1 MIFKRRED
9 AARDDYVGEARYVDP
24 SEAITEVSD
33 HTIDAVAEPQIVSPV
48 ATIGPSIVIKGEVTG
63 DEDLLVEGRVEGNVS
78 LPKSRLSIGHNGD
91 ISADVHAKV
100 LNIEGSI
107 HGDVDA
113 GETVVLKSGGNMH
126 GNIKAPRITLEDGCI
141 FNGTISMEPE
151 ATATVTDFKSTAQA
165 EPAIKTTGEQQV
177 V

>member
-63 DEDLLVEGRVEGNVS
+63 DEDLLVEGRVEGAFLS
-78 LPKSRLSIGHNGD
+78 GRAAGKSISRALAALSE
-91 ISADVHAKV
+91 V
-100 LNIEGSI
+100 
-107 HGDVDA
+107 
-113 GETVVLKSGGNMH
+113 
-126 GNIKAPRITLEDGCI
+126 KA
-141 FNGTISMEPE
+141 
-151 ATATVTDFKSTAQA
+151 
-165 EPAIKTTGEQQV
+165 
-177 V
+177 